1 MSSVINYICSPGIG
15 HLDNSFPIIV
25 ELKKYTKKKSNIFF
39 VKESLVNHLIN
50 NPTLYNIHKK
60 TFAKN
65 YIKVK
70 SIILYSTELKK
81 IHTLLNNKIL
91 KLFIFKILIPLKL
104 KFFYLPIFKRFKIKI
119 FSLKELFNI
128 KDIIIFDPY
137 EIIQKK
143 KYFSPIYPLIKN
155 NFKIG
160 IRHGIGNDQINR
172 KKKYSKQK
180 KKIDIDN
187 LIYLSHSKKQSS
199 YVQNKIKISK
209 KNILNSGVLK
219 FSNKWK
225 SEIEKKTFNI
235 NSKRD
240 DKFVYI
246 ISRHTTN
253 YFKLE
258 KKIYLI
264 KLLKKVLIDKFKLK
278 LIIKF
283 HPKEDPISSYE
294 IYKRHLGEEDY
305 NKTWFIYNHHSFKIC
320 KICRFGIS
328 FVSSVALDLLS
339 YKKLTIE
346 IINLCNKS
354 SNYEISFVK
363 NKLVLTP
370 KNVIHFEKI
379 IEKILKK
386 KIKHNCFKNFNKLYY
401 NPQNLNTLKTINKHY
416 NEYCR
421 NLC

>member
-1 MSSVINYICSPGIG
+1 MNSVINYICSPGLG
-15 HLDNSFPIIV
+15 HLDNSLPIII

-39 VKESLVNHLIN
+39 VKESLVNHLMN
-50 NPTLYNIHKK
+50 NPTLHNIHKK
-60 TFAKN
+60 TFDKN
-65 YIKVK
+65 YIQVK
-70 SIILYSTELKK
+70 NMILSSPELKK
-81 IHTLLNNKIL
+81 IHTLINNKIL
-91 KLFIFKILIPLKL
+91 KLFIFKFLIPLKL
-104 KFFYLPIFKRFKIKI
+104 KFFYLPLFKKLNVKI
-119 FSLKELFNI
+119 FSLKELFNT
-128 KDIIIFDPY
+128 KDIVIFDPY

-143 KYFSPIYPLIKN
+143 KYFFPIYPLIKN

-160 IRHGIGNDQINR
+160 IRHGIGNDQIIR
-172 KKKYSKQK
+172 KKNSNQK
-180 KKIDIDN
+180 MKINFDN
-187 LIYLSHSKKQSS
+187 LIYLSHSKKQST

-209 KNILNSGVLK
+209 KKILNSGVLK

-225 SEIEKKTFNI
+225 NEIEKKAFNI
-235 NSKRD
+235 KSKEK

-264 KLLKKVLIDKFKLK
+264 KLLKKVLIEKFKLK

-283 HPKEDPISSYE
+283 HPKEDPITSYE
-294 IYKRHLGEEDY
+294 IYKRYLGEKDF
-305 NKTWFIYNHHSFKIC
+305 NKIWFIYNHHSFKIC
-320 KICRFGIS
+320 KICKFGVS

-346 IINLCNKS
+346 IINLDNKS

-363 NKLVLTP
+363 NKLVLIP

-401 NPQNLNTLKTINKHY
+401 KPKNLNTLKTINKHY
-416 NEYCR
+416 NEYCC
-421 NLC
+421 NLR

>member
-1 MSSVINYICSPGIG
+1 MNSVINYICSPGLG
-15 HLDNSFPIIV
+15 HLDNSLPIII

-39 VKESLVNHLIN
+39 VKESLVNHLMN
-50 NPTLYNIHKK
+50 NPTLHNIHKK
-60 TFAKN
+60 TFDKN
-65 YIKVK
+65 YIQVK
-70 SIILYSTELKK
+70 NMILSSPELKK
-81 IHTLLNNKIL
+81 IHTLINNKIL
-91 KLFIFKILIPLKL
+91 KLFIFKFLIPLKL
-104 KFFYLPIFKRFKIKI
+104 KFFYLPLFKKLNVKI
-119 FSLKELFNI
+119 FSLKELFNT
-128 KDIIIFDPY
+128 KDIVIFDPY

-143 KYFSPIYPLIKN
+143 KYFFPIYPLIKN

-160 IRHGIGNDQINR
+160 IRHGIGNDQIIG
-172 KKKYSKQK
+172 KKNSDQK
-180 KKIDIDN
+180 MKINFDN
-187 LIYLSHSKKQSS
+187 LIYLSHSKKQST

-209 KNILNSGVLK
+209 KKILNSGVLK

-225 SEIEKKTFNI
+225 NEIEKKAFNI
-235 NSKRD
+235 KSKEK

-264 KLLKKVLIDKFKLK
+264 KLLKKILIEKFKLK

-283 HPKEDPISSYE
+283 HPKEDPITSYE
-294 IYKRHLGEEDY
+294 IYKRYLGEKDF
-305 NKTWFIYNHHSFKIC
+305 NKIWFIYNHHSFKIC
-320 KICRFGIS
+320 KICKFGVS

-346 IINLCNKS
+346 IINLDNKS

-363 NKLVLTP
+363 NKLVLIP

-401 NPQNLNTLKTINKHY
+401 KPKNLNTLKTINKHY
-416 NEYCR
+416 NEYCC
-421 NLC
+421 NLR

>member
-1 MSSVINYICSPGIG
+1 MNSVINYICSPGLG
-15 HLDNSFPIIV
+15 HLDNSLPIII

-39 VKESLVNHLIN
+39 VKESLVNHLMN
-50 NPTLYNIHKK
+50 NPTLHNIHKK
-60 TFAKN
+60 TFDKN
-65 YIKVK
+65 YIQVK
-70 SIILYSTELKK
+70 SMILSSPELKK
-81 IHTLLNNKIL
+81 IYTLINNKIL
-91 KLFIFKILIPLKL
+91 KLFIFKFLIPLKL
-104 KFFYLPIFKRFKIKI
+104 KFFYLPLFKKLNIKI
-119 FSLKELFNI
+119 FSLKELFNA
-128 KDIIIFDPY
+128 KDIVIFDPY

-143 KYFSPIYPLIKN
+143 KYFFPIYPLIKN

-160 IRHGIGNDQINR
+160 IRHGIGNDQIIR
-172 KKKYSKQK
+172 KKNSNQK
-180 KKIDIDN
+180 MKINFNN
-187 LIYLSHSKKQSS
+187 LIYLSHSKKQST

-209 KNILNSGVLK
+209 KKILNSGVLK

-225 SEIEKKTFNI
+225 NEIEKKAFNI
-235 NSKRD
+235 KSKEK

-264 KLLKKVLIDKFKLK
+264 KLLKKVLIEKFKLK

-283 HPKEDPISSYE
+283 HPKEDPKTSYE
-294 IYKRHLGEEDY
+294 IYKRYLGEKDF

-320 KICRFGIS
+320 KICKFGVS

-346 IINLCNKS
+346 IINLDNKS

-363 NKLVLTP
+363 NKLVLIP

-401 NPQNLNTLKTINKHY
+401 YPKNLKTLKTINKHY
-416 NEYCR
+416 NEYCC
-421 NLC
+421 NLR

>member
-1 MSSVINYICSPGIG
+1 MNSVINYICSPGIG
-15 HLDNSFPIIV
+15 HLDNSLPIII

-50 NPTLYNIHKK
+50 NPTLHNIHKK
-60 TFAKN
+60 TFDKN
-65 YIKVK
+65 YIQVK
-70 SIILYSTELKK
+70 NMILSSPELKK
-81 IHTLLNNKIL
+81 IHAFINNKIL
-91 KLFIFKILIPLKL
+91 KLFIFKFLIPLRL
-104 KFFYLPIFKRFKIKI
+104 KFFYLPLFKRLNIKI
-119 FSLKELFNI
+119 FSLKELFNT
-128 KDIIIFDPY
+128 KDIVIFDPY

-143 KYFSPIYPLIKN
+143 RYFFPIYPLIKN

-160 IRHGIGNDQINR
+160 IRHGIGNDQIIR
-172 KKKYSKQK
+172 KKNSNKK
-180 KKIDIDN
+180 KKIN
-187 LIYLSHSKKQSS
+187 FNYLVYLSHSKKQSA
-199 YVQNKIKISK
+199 YIQNKIKISK
-209 KNILNSGVLK
+209 KKIINSGVLK

-225 SEIEKKTFNI
+225 NEIEHKTFNI
-235 NSKRD
+235 NSREKN
-240 DKFVYI
+240 KFVYI
-246 ISRHTTN
+246 ISRHTTD

-294 IYKRHLGEEDY
+294 IYKRYLGEEDY
-305 NKTWFIYNHHSFKIC
+305 NKTWFINNHHSFKIC
-320 KICRFGIS
+320 KICKFGIS

-346 IINLCNKS
+346 IINLGNKS

-363 NKLVLTP
+363 NKLVLVP

-401 NPQNLNTLKTINKHY
+401 NPKNLNTLKTVNKYY
-416 NEYCR
+416 NEYCC
-421 NLC
+421 NLR